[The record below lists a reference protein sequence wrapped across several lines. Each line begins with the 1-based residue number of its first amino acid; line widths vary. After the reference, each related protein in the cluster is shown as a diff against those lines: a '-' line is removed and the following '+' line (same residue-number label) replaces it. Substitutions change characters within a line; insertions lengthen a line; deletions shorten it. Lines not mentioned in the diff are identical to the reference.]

1 VIVAI
6 DGPAGS
12 GKSTVARR
20 LAEVLGYT
28 YVDTGAIY
36 RCLGLAARRA
46 GLRPEQE
53 AEVAALADRIAIGF
67 DGPATAQR
75 VSLDGEDVSEAIR
88 TSEVS
93 MLASA
98 VSARPAVRAALL
110 DLQRRLGGEGVSV
123 LEGRDIGTVVFPEA
137 QAKFFVTASAEV
149 RAERRYRE
157 LVARGESVT
166 LEQVRRKQDE
176 RDRADSERAVAPL
189 KPAEDAELVDTSGM
203 TIDAVVARLERR
215 VKEIAAS

>member
-1 VIVAI
+1 MIVAI

-20 LAEVLGYT
+20 LAEALGYT

-36 RCLGLAARRA
+36 RCVGLAARRA
-46 GLRPEQE
+46 GLQPEQE
-53 AEVAALADRIAIGF
+53 AELAALADQITIGF

-110 DLQRRLGGEGVSV
+110 ELQRRLGGEGASV
-123 LEGRDIGTVVFPEA
+123 LEGRDIGTVVFPDA
-137 QAKFFVTASAEV
+137 DAKFFITASPEV

-157 LVARGESVT
+157 LLERGEAVT
-166 LEQVRRKQDE
+166 LEQVRQKQDQ
-176 RDRADSERAVAPL
+176 RDRNDSERAVAPL
-189 KPAEDAELVDTSGM
+189 KPAEDAEMVDTSGM
-203 TIDAVVARLERR
+203 SIDEVVAVLQRR
-215 VKEIAAS
+215 VREIAG